1 MIADRQGVLPLQ
13 YLLQTVNLILVGV
26 LQPKHLRPVQV
37 FLLLQLVAQVYPVLN
52 PQKKILV
59 VQGRDAIGLPAA
71 GAVTPR

>member
-1 MIADRQGVLPLQ
+1 MIADRQVVLPLQ

-26 LQPKHLRPVQV
+26 LQPKHLGPMQV
-37 FLLLQLVAQVYPVLN
+37 LLLLQLVAQVYPVLN

-59 VQGRDAIGLPAA
+59 VQGRDAIGLPTA